1 MGFLSNTSVIRR
13 IVVYGTSVLLLLVVL
28 TWARSFGQS
37 GPRRRPAPLTFD
49 GIEHALLGDTKIPLD
64 RDSTLALRQEIA
76 DGNGD
81 QGNPIHDKQV
91 VYASARD
98 IPAHDDAGRPN
109 YVPGQLIV
117 RFRGGVSHH
126 RQDEIVDELGARI
139 LRTLDAHRGEYLVV
153 LSGGVSVPTAAQQFA
168 RLQEIDFAEP
178 NILHYIE

>member
-1 MGFLSNTSVIRR
+1 
-13 IVVYGTSVLLLLVVL
+13 
-28 TWARSFGQS
+28 
-37 GPRRRPAPLTFD
+37 LTFD
-49 GIEHALLGDTKIPLD
+49 GLEHALLGDTKIPLD

>member
-1 MGFLSNTSVIRR
+1 MGFLYNPSVIRR
-13 IVVYGTSVLLLLVVL
+13 IMVYGASVLLLLVVL
-28 TWARSFGQS
+28 TLARGYGQS
-37 GPRRRPAPLTFD
+37 GPRNRSSLLTFD
-49 GIEHALLGDTKIPLD
+49 GLEHALLGGAKKSLD
-64 RDSTLALRQEIA
+64 RDSTLALRHEIA

-126 RQDEIVDELGARI
+126 RQD
-139 LRTLDAHRGEYLVV
+139 
-153 LSGGVSVPTAAQQFA
+153 
-168 RLQEIDFAEP
+168 
-178 NILHYIE
+178 